1 MAALSWALW
10 HKTVAYTKSDKKDT
24 DTVAILKKDLA
35 GNNPARLYLFH
46 GEESYL
52 KSHYL
57 GMLEK
62 QCAGVFPDFDL
73 IKLDGDTITADAF
86 RDAIES
92 LPMGGERKL
101 VEVIDY
107 NLFGSGPLKEVLPA
121 FLPQL
126 PEYICLVFVFEAVE
140 YKPDKRTVLY
150 KEMAKYATEVE
161 FKRAG
166 TSELVSWV
174 RRRFASL
181 GKDISSAD
189 CERLIFISG
198 GLMTNL
204 ITEIEKIAA
213 GAGDKIV
220 TSADVEKMASRS
232 LEAGVFDL
240 TDSLSEGDLNKAL
253 FLLRDLMDMKNPA
266 VAIVAAVTKHF
277 RRLYGARLGIDG
289 GLSVQEITKLL
300 EFKSDYPTRK
310 TMSTAQRFSL
320 RRLRRAQ
327 KLCLEADIALKSNN
341 SDDKRTVELLL
352 MRIMA

>member
-1 MAALSWALW
+1 MAA
-10 HKTVAYTKSDKKDT
+10 YKSDKKDAV

-52 KSHYL
+52 RSHYL

-73 IKLDGDTITADAF
+73 VRLDGDTVTAAAL

-101 VEVIDY
+101 IEVIDY
-107 NLFGSGPLKEVLPA
+107 NIFGSGTLKEALPDVLA
-121 FLPQL
+121 NL
-126 PEYICLVFVFEAVE
+126 PEYVCLVFVFEAIE
-140 YKPDKRTVLY
+140 YKPDKRTTLY
-150 KEMAKYATEVE
+150 KTVQQYGQEVE
-161 FKRAG
+161 FKRASN
-166 TSELVSWV
+166 SELVSWV
-174 RRRFASL
+174 RRRFNSL
-181 GKDISSAD
+181 NKDISSAD
-189 CERLIFISG
+189 AERLIFTSG

-213 GAGDKIV
+213 GAAGKTV
-220 TSADVEKMASRS
+220 TAKDIDNMASRS

-240 TDSLSEGDLNKAL
+240 TDCLSEGNISKAL
-253 FLLRDLMDMKNPA
+253 LVLSDLMDMKNSA

-277 RRLYGARLGIDG
+277 RRMYGARLGVDSG
-289 GLSVQEITKLL
+289 ASVQELTKLL
-300 EFKSDYPTRK
+300 EFRSDYATK
-310 TMSTAQRFSL
+310 KLISVSSSFSL

-341 SDDKRTVELLL
+341 ADDKRIVELLL
-352 MRIMA
+352 MRIMV